1 MCCLAS
7 VIRSPMT
14 RIMRVGSTSRVPG
27 SWVGSGSR
35 AGWKPCI
42 SAWAASSASTPAFP
56 SAVFWAVPLSIAART
71 SRSTMRPAGPE
82 PCIWERSRLFSWARR
97 LTIGEARK
105 WPSVRPS
112 AWAGAS
118 SLSGAS
124 VAVWAWASPSPA
136 SPSPPSSSASSAP
149 PLARSGTSSPSPW
162 IKAIAPP
169 TGTSSPSSAIIWASV
184 PASSASSSSVT
195 LSVSISAIAS
205 PSETSS
211 PSLLS
216 HLTRVP
222 SSIAS
227 PILGMITSGNLLLL
241 HVKHPTGRVRHLLL
255 AREGRELQVP
265 CVRRRYLGPTHPLH
279 RGVEVV
285 ERPVLDDRRHLAR
298 DSEPPP
304 LLLHR
309 HRPVRLLDRLDDGV
323 LIKRSDGP
331 EVYDLGADAI
341 FLLERVGDAQAQ
353 VDLPPVGDE
362 RHVRALARYA
372 GLAEGDGVVALLHLA
387 LRTVERASLEEDHAV
402 VVADRSEHQPLDVV
416 GGHGGDNLQ
425 PREVSVQVLETMR
438 VLGGELDAA
447 AVGTADDHR
456 HPHLSARE
464 VAHLGGALADLV
476 RSDEREVPSHHL
488 DDGPH
493 ALHRHPDGRPGE
505 PEFRDGG
512 VYDPPRPVLVDEA
525 VSDEV
530 GAAVDAD
537 VLAHQDDV
545 LVAVHLHDHSLAQG
559 LAVSLGLGH
568 YSSPRYS
575 SSPAYTL
582 V

>member
-241 HVKHPTGRVRHLLL
+241 HVKNPTGRVRHLLL
-255 AREGRELQVP
+255 AREGRQLQIPRVG
-265 CVRRRYLGPTHPLH
+265 RRHLRPAHPLH
-279 RGVEVV
+279 RCVEVV
-285 ERPVLDDRRHLAR
+285 EGPVLDDRRDLAR
-298 DSEPPP
+298 DPEPPP

-309 HRPVRLLDRLDDGV
+309 YRPVRLLYGLDDGV
-323 LIKRSDGP
+323 FIEGP
-331 EVYDLGADAI
+331 YGAEVYYL
-341 FLLERVGDAQAQ
+341 RVHVVLFGQSIGGPQAQ
-353 VDLPPVGDE
+353 VHLPAVGDE
-362 RHVRALARYA
+362 RHVRALAGYA
-372 GLAEGDGVVALLHLA
+372 SLAEGDGVVAVFHLA
-387 LRTVERASLEEDHAV
+387 LGAVERAGLQEDHAV
-402 VVADRSEHQPLDVV
+402 VVADGGEHQTLDVV
-416 GGHGGDNLQ
+416 GRYGGD
-425 PREVSVQVLETMR
+425 
-438 VLGGELDAA
+438 
-447 AVGTADDHR
+447 
-456 HPHLSARE
+456 HL
-464 VAHLGGALADLV
+464 
-476 RSDEREVPSHHL
+476 
-488 DDGPH
+488 
-493 ALHRHPDGRPGE
+493 
-505 PEFRDGG
+505 
-512 VYDPPRPVLVDEA
+512 
-525 VSDEV
+525 
-530 GAAVDAD
+530 
-537 VLAHQDDV
+537 
-545 LVAVHLHDHSLAQG
+545 
-559 LAVSLGLGH
+559 
-568 YSSPRYS
+568 
-575 SSPAYTL
+575 
-582 V
+582 

>member
-118 SLSGAS
+118 SLPSSSGASIS
-124 VAVWAWASPSPA
+124 VAVWAWA
-136 SPSPPSSSASSAP
+136 SPSPPSSSASSASAAAP
-149 PLARSGTSSPSPW
+149 ARSGTSSPSPW
-162 IKAIAPP
+162 IKAMGSP
-169 TGTSSPSSAIIWASV
+169 TGMSSPSSAMSWASV

-195 LSVSISAIAS
+195 LSVSISAMGS

-241 HVKHPTGRVRHLLL
+241 HVKNPTGRVRHLLL
-255 AREGRELQVP
+255 AREGRQLQIPRVG
-265 CVRRRYLGPTHPLH
+265 RRHLRPAHPLH
-279 RGVEVV
+279 RCVEVV
-285 ERPVLDDRRHLAR
+285 EGPVLDDRRDLAR
-298 DSEPPP
+298 DPEPPP

-309 HRPVRLLDRLDDGV
+309 HRPVRLLDRRYDDV
-323 LIKRSDGP
+323 LVEWPDGAQI
-331 EVYDLGADAI
+331 YDLGADAI
-341 FLLERVGDAQAQ
+341 FLLQRVGGPQTQ
-353 VDLPPVGDE
+353 IHLPPVGDE
-362 RHVRALARYA
+362 RDVRSLAR
-372 GLAEGDGVVALLHLA
+372 
-387 LRTVERASLEEDHAV
+387 
-402 VVADRSEHQPLDVV
+402 
-416 GGHGGDNLQ
+416 
-425 PREVSVQVLETMR
+425 
-438 VLGGELDAA
+438 
-447 AVGTADDHR
+447 
-456 HPHLSARE
+456 
-464 VAHLGGALADLV
+464 
-476 RSDEREVPSHHL
+476 
-488 DDGPH
+488 
-493 ALHRHPDGRPGE
+493 
-505 PEFRDGG
+505 
-512 VYDPPRPVLVDEA
+512 
-525 VSDEV
+525 
-530 GAAVDAD
+530 
-537 VLAHQDDV
+537 
-545 LVAVHLHDHSLAQG
+545 
-559 LAVSLGLGH
+559 
-568 YSSPRYS
+568 
-575 SSPAYTL
+575 
-582 V
+582 

>member
-124 VAVWAWASPSPA
+124 VAVWAWASPPPA
-136 SPSPPSSSASSAP
+136 SPSPPSSAP

-241 HVKHPTGRVRHLLL
+241 HVKHPACRVRHLLL
-255 AREGRELQVP
+255 AREGRELQVSR
-265 CVRRRYLGPTHPLH
+265 VWRRDLRPANPLH
-279 RGVEVV
+279 RGLYTIES
-285 ERPVLDDRRHLAR
+285 PVLDNRRYLAR
-298 DSEPPP
+298 YPEPPP

-309 HRPVRLLDRLDDGV
+309 HGPVRLLDRLDDGV
-323 LIKRSDGP
+323 LVERPYGP
-331 EVYDLGADAI
+331 EVYDLGADAV
-341 FLLERVGDAQAQ
+341 FLLQRVGRPQAQ
-353 VDLPPVGDE
+353 VHLPPVGDE
-362 RHVRALARYA
+362 RNVRAVARYPR
-372 GLAEGDGVVALLHLA
+372 LSERNGVVSLLYLA
-387 LRTVERASLEEDHAV
+387 LRPVERTGLEEDNRVRVPHGR
-402 VVADRSEHQPLDVV
+402 DHHSLHVV
-416 GGHGGDNLQ
+416 GRNRGDDLEAG
-425 PREVSVQVLETMR
+425 EVTVEVLEAVG

-447 AVGTADDHR
+447 AVGAADDHGYL
-456 HPHLSARE
+456 HLAS
-464 VAHLGGALADLV
+464 
-476 RSDEREVPSHHL
+476 
-488 DDGPH
+488 
-493 ALHRHPDGRPGE
+493 
-505 PEFRDGG
+505 
-512 VYDPPRPVLVDEA
+512 
-525 VSDEV
+525 
-530 GAAVDAD
+530 
-537 VLAHQDDV
+537 
-545 LVAVHLHDHSLAQG
+545 
-559 LAVSLGLGH
+559 
-568 YSSPRYS
+568 
-575 SSPAYTL
+575 
-582 V
+582 